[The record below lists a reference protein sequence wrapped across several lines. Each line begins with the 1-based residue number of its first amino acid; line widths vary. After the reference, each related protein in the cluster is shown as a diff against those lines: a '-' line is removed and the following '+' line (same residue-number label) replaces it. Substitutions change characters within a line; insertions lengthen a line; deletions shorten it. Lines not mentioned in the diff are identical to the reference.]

1 MLIKHRTSIIALAAV
16 LAACSAN
23 PGPAPVEQAKP
34 SKAVAT
40 TKTETPDEPP
50 RLSVGID
57 PIYAGLNP
65 HLLADDSEFVRTLA
79 QLVLPSTFVDG
90 QMNKDL
96 LESAKPVTPA
106 DDVALTIRY
115 DIDPEAQWSD
125 GTPITVSDFEYLR
138 NGIANTPGTLD
149 AVRYRAISDIRSANG
164 GRTVFVDFSQPIAN
178 WQTMFL
184 ALLPSHVLKDE
195 AGFDEALRE
204 DIPASGW
211 RFSLH
216 SVDRSRGVITLHRN
230 DRFWG
235 AKPAQVETLQFVEV
249 RSLPQAAEMLRSGQ
263 LSFVDMTPTEVAS
276 ETLELIPE
284 TQVRTTVLDRRLQ
297 VTATTKLDTA
307 QRASLASMIDPATL
321 ARLATGRSAALE
333 VEQALEPKEPQPEA
347 LQALGRP
354 LVIGVDPSDPTAL
367 AATRALVDVLRNADI
382 PANIETSD
390 ATDLFEN
397 ALPNGELDALI
408 TWTPAKN
415 RDQYHCDGEV
425 VAANLSTMCAPEVEA
440 IIEQMIQ
447 GNATAEELAA
457 AIAELEATQ
466 HLNTVIVRD
475 VRLQALGRGIV
486 GPNPSLERWPAGL
499 TSLAEWTINKGQ

>member
-1 MLIKHRTSIIALAAV
+1 MSIKHRTSIFALAAV

-23 PGPAPVEQAKP
+23 PGPAPVEQARP

-40 TKTETPDEPP
+40 STTQTPDEPA

-106 DDVALTIRY
+106 DDTALTIRY
-115 DIDPEAQWSD
+115 DINPEAQWSD

-138 NGIANTPGTLD
+138 SGVAQTPGTLD
-149 AVRYRAISDIRSANG
+149 AARYRAISDIRSANG
-164 GRTVFVDFSQPIAN
+164 GRTVFVDFDQPIAH

-184 ALLPSHVLKDE
+184 NLLPSHVLKDE
-195 AGFDEALRE
+195 SGFDQALRE

-211 RFSLH
+211 RFSLN
-216 SVDRSRGVITLHRN
+216 SVDRSRGVITLNRN

-263 LSFVDMTPTEVAS
+263 LSFVDMTPTEVA
-276 ETLELIPE
+276 TDTFKLIPD

-297 VTATTKLDTA
+297 VTATTKLNTE
-307 QRASLASMIDPATL
+307 QRASLASMIEPATL
-321 ARLATGRSAALE
+321 ARLATGRSTALE
-333 VEQALEPKEPQPEA
+333 VEQPLEAIEPQPEA
-347 LQALGRP
+347 LRSLGRP
-354 LVIGVDPSDPTAL
+354 VVIGVDPSDPAAL

-382 PANIETSD
+382 PATIETSD
-390 ATDLFEN
+390 TTDLFQN
-397 ALPNGELDALI
+397 ALPEGELDALI
-408 TWTPAKN
+408 TWTPAID

-425 VAANLSTMCAPEVEA
+425 VAANLSTMCVPEVEA
-440 IIEQMIQ
+440 IIDQVIA
-447 GNATAEELAA
+447 GKATSEDLAA
-457 AIAELEATQ
+457 AAKELEAAE
-466 HLNTVIVRD
+466 HLSTVIVRD

-499 TSLAEWTINKGQ
+499 SSLAEWTINKGQ